1 MISCSF
7 CLTHFCNCILI
18 KGGDIAPRPQPYRYG
33 PPAPDPNPYS
43 RHPMHYPYQPNYYSP
58 YGQPPPHQQPPPQEI
73 CYQPYP
79 YHQPKYYTSN
89 APPTYAR
96 RYMPSGYYQ
105 PPLDYRPPP
114 QNVPQPPAGSQLVP
128 AGPSGHM
135 DPHYPSPQFY
145 SPGYSPNGGA
155 QCYNRNLQ
163 QPYLGEE
170 MYDKS
175 KIISIFHEFYIDV
188 VWFDVLFY

>member
-1 MISCSF
+1 MF
-7 CLTHFCNCILI
+7 YL
-18 KGGDIAPRPQPYRYG
+18 GGDIAPRPQPYRYG
-33 PPAPDPNPYS
+33 PPAQDPNPYS

-58 YGQPPPHQQPPPQEI
+58 YGQPPPHQQPPPQEM

-96 RYMPSGYYQ
+96 RYMPTGYYQ

-163 QPYLGEE
+163 PPYLGEE
-170 MYDKS
+170 MYDK
-175 KIISIFHEFYIDV
+175 
-188 VWFDVLFY
+188 